1 MVVFHKGGLN
11 LTMVVSKLQTL
22 IYSTL
27 PQTTVVVGYAV
38 GPWKFFIDQW
48 QC

>member
-1 MVVFHKGGLN
+1 MVVFHKGGLS

-27 PQTTVVVGYAV
+27 PQTTAVVSYAI
-38 GPWKFFIDQW
+38 GP
-48 QC
+48 